1 MLISICISTYKR
13 REKLR
18 NLLQSI
24 NEQAFTKVDCPD
36 IEVIVVDN
44 HNEGDAAEVC
54 SEIKPGFRWQLKAGV
69 EPQRGITYARNRSV
83 ALASPEA
90 DFIIFVDD
98 DEVATSSWIENLL
111 LSQEKYGADVVG
123 GPNLPSF
130 VEDDVPEWVVKGGF
144 FIPSRW
150 ETGTE
155 VSVLW
160 TNNVLVRAS
169 ILRQMDPVFDNRF
182 ALIGGE
188 DSYLFLSLHKA
199 GYKLIWADNAIVH
212 DSIPASRTNL
222 KWILLRG
229 YRTWGSY
236 SYYEKEM
243 NPSMI
248 TQIMRVV
255 KGLALVAI
263 GFLRSLPALFMGKAA
278 LVKALLSISRGMGT
292 LGGLLGL
299 QYQEYKNVKP

>member
-1 MLISICISTYKR
+1 M
-13 REKLR
+13 
-18 NLLQSI
+18 LQSI
-24 NEQAFTKVDCPD
+24 NEQVFTKVECPE

-44 HNEGDAAEVC
+44 YTEGDAAVVC
-54 SEIKPGFRWQLKAGV
+54 SAIEPDFRWQLKAGV
-69 EPQRGITYARNRSV
+69 ESQRGITYARNKSV
-83 ALASPEA
+83 ELASPAA

-98 DEVATSSWIENLL
+98 DEVATSNWIENLL
-111 LSQEKYGADVVG
+111 LAQAKYNADVVG

-130 VEDDVPEWVVKGGF
+130 VEENVPEWVIKGDF

-169 ILRQMDPVFDNRF
+169 ILRELDPVFDNRF

-188 DSYLFLSLHKA
+188 DSYLFLNLHKA
-199 GYKLIWADNAIVH
+199 GHKLIWADDAIVH

-222 KWILLRG
+222 RWILLRG

-243 NPSMI
+243 YPSLGKTLVRAI
-248 TQIMRVV
+248 
-255 KGLALVAI
+255 KGCGLVFL
-263 GFLRSLPALFMGKAA
+263 GLLRSLPALFLGKAA
-278 LVKALLSISRGMGT
+278 LVRALLTVSRGMGT
-292 LGGLLGL
+292 LGGLLDL
-299 QYQEYKNVKP
+299 QYEEYKNVSQS